1 MNNDDNQCI
10 DTQVPE
16 ADYCV
21 ARFDAVMEDLLREG
35 ASPVAIEIAL
45 GEMAIRAACKDPVT
59 AASSPQSIA
68 RMLDAA
74 VDAAH
79 EWLADDPAPSR
90 KTGQAL

>member
-1 MNNDDNQCI
+1 MISDDNQRI
-10 DTQVPE
+10 KTQVPE

-21 ARFDAVMEDLLREG
+21 ARFDAVLEELVREG

-59 AASSPQSIA
+59 AASSLESIA

-74 VDAAH
+74 VDAAQ
-79 EWLADDPAPSR
+79 EWQADDPAPSR